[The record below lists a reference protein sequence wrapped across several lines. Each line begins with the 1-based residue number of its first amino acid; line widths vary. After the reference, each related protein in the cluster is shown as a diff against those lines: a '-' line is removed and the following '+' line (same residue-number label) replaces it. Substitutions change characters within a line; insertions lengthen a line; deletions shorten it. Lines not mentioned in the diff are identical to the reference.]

1 MINSQ
6 FSASALG
13 SRCDKIT
20 KIRSSTIS
28 YQQVPK
34 VNNICVGICL
44 YVSCSEV
51 INNVIAFTAAAGT
64 SSQGVVIGLSNSNV
78 GLDRDDSGYK
88 NIAYAIYPS

>member
-51 INNVIAFTAAAGT
+51 INNVIARVFKT
-64 SSQGVVIGLSNSNV
+64 VIKDISTTCTG
-78 GLDRDDSGYK
+78 
-88 NIAYAIYPS
+88 